1 MCPALIK
8 LLLFVQ
14 FLRVK
19 VSVSNN
25 WFILSDV
32 EIFCVLVILLDIVL
46 FFLCVVNRRPLGIDP
61 EKGIGTAYEGIVKVT
76 QVRHHSLFSNMSNV
90 LFCFICSVWGTLV
103 HSQSEKNIFYH
114 VVQINQSYGRIGLID
129 GVLILRNLFVTA

>member
-14 FLRVK
+14 FLQVK

-76 QVRHHSLFSNMSNV
+76 QVRNYSLFSNMSNV
-90 LFCFICSVWGTLV
+90 LFASSVVCGAHWYIAN
-103 HSQSEKNIFYH
+103 QRRIFCITWYK
-114 VVQINQSYGRIGLID
+114 
-129 GVLILRNLFVTA
+129 

>member
-25 WFILSDV
+25 WLILIDV

-46 FFLCVVNRRPLGIDP
+46 LCVVNRRPLGIDP

-76 QVRHHSLFSNMSNV
+76 QVRNYSLFSNMSNL
-90 LFCFICSVWGTLV
+90 LFASSVVCGAHWYIAN
-103 HSQSEKNIFYH
+103 QRRIFSITWYK
-114 VVQINQSYGRIGLID
+114 
-129 GVLILRNLFVTA
+129 

>member
-25 WFILSDV
+25 WFILIDV
-32 EIFCVLVILLDIVL
+32 EIFCVLVILLDIIL
-46 FFLCVVNRRPLGIDP
+46 SSLC
-61 EKGIGTAYEGIVKVT
+61 
-76 QVRHHSLFSNMSNV
+76 
-90 LFCFICSVWGTLV
+90 
-103 HSQSEKNIFYH
+103 SE
-114 VVQINQSYGRIGLID
+114 
-129 GVLILRNLFVTA
+129 